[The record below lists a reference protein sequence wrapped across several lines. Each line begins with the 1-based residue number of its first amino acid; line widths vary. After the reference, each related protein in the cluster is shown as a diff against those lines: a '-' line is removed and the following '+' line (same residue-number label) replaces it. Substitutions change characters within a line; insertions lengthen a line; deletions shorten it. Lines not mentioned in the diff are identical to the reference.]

1 VPADNRE
8 HKVGGYAGRRGHP
21 TKSIDGGFPKFKSA
35 LAGLA
40 LAAAVPAA
48 HASTV
53 FQIVCIAPFNNANC
67 PAVAT
72 QMTMTL
78 SDQGSGSTLLRFEN
92 TGPTASTITA
102 IYLQIGGLLSS
113 LAFQSDSGAGV
124 DMSVTATPTPASLP
138 GGRSLT
144 PPFVK
149 TTGAFHADR
158 NSNRANGIDPGEFL
172 QLLGTRSSGTS
183 HAQLV
188 AAFVTPNANGVA
200 RAGLHVQGIGPA
212 DGSDAMISI
221 VPAALPLLASGLL
234 ALGWMARR
242 RGA

>member
-1 VPADNRE
+1 MF
-8 HKVGGYAGRRGHP
+8 
-21 TKSIDGGFPKFKSA
+21 SFPRLKSA

-48 HASTV
+48 QASTV
-53 FQIVCIAPFNNANC
+53 FQFVCINAPFNNANC

-78 SDQGSGSTLLRFEN
+78 SDQGSGSTLFRFEN

-102 IYLQIGGLLSS
+102 IFLQIGGLLSS

-124 DMSVTATPTPASLP
+124 DMSVTATPSPSDLP
-138 GGRSLT
+138 GGGTLT

-149 TTGAFHADR
+149 TTGAFHVDR
-158 NSNRANGIDPGEFL
+158 ASAGGVANGIDPGEFL

-188 AAFVTPNANGVA
+188 AAFVTPNLNGVA

-212 DGSDAMISI
+212 GESDAMISI
-221 VPAALPLLASGLL
+221 IPVPAALPLLASGLL
-234 ALGWMARR
+234 VLGWMARR